1 MPHLLSRSWALV
13 VPCLCFKFHI
23 FDKPILEKYVSQ
35 VERGSHLLQSCLC
48 ATRNGLPLVAK
59 EMHPFFE
66 SLAVT
71 DALGLQAF
79 FMDIHHDTSLKNI
92 LEDDSISS
100 ASIAHIC
107 SCLGKGAGLWLVV
120 KPYICSFHIAHFTFT
135 FTLHIHLGLIQPLAS
150 NLFMYEC
157 GHGLDA
163 SSTHLAHYPFG
174 GQRIATHDAIRDI
187 MYAFV

>member
-1 MPHLLSRSWALV
+1 
-13 VPCLCFKFHI
+13 
-23 FDKPILEKYVSQ
+23 LEKYVSQ